1 MSTTLTNTVSSDLT
15 VDLVRERMA
24 ADDSWV
30 IRGLIAIYRMQ
41 TASEQASKST
51 DVLNGV
57 GFTGVDAA
65 FGSSLAEQAIKRGSL
80 SPKQMIYARR
90 MMRKYA
96 GQLVRIAQGQM
107 AAAA

>member
-1 MSTTLTNTVSSDLT
+1 MSTTLTTVSSPLT

-90 MMRKYA
+90 MMKKYA